1 MRREIAAIGARVV
14 FSLYLFSYLLKDI
27 NDDWHFLCYNVL
39 SIALCVQ
46 EKDALQSQ
54 VTEEE
59 TRIMVRRIGSIGVFA
74 VMLLALL
81 LTAGSTGRVYAQ
93 SSPGCDITG
102 TVNGSA
108 TPTYGTVGTTI
119 LFRPT
124 GFRQGEQVSF
134 YFTLPDGR
142 VAGTAAPVNLG
153 VNSDGS
159 IGPLPFTIDQ
169 PTVNLATGRWAI
181 TFVGADSRNTAVIYF
196 CVLTTA
202 QATAVAQPQ
211 ATNTSV
217 PPTAVPATATTAA
230 TATTEATAT
239 SGTTATVAT
248 TATSGTTATVET
260 TVTAG
265 TTATTSAATATTV
278 ATAPATAVA
287 ATATTQPTAE
297 VPTAVVAPATA
308 VVPVATMAPEVSAT
322 PAIPGMPTTGQSDM
336 PMLITLAL
344 AAMGL
349 LGLGLATRR
358 MWGSNR

>member
-1 MRREIAAIGARVV
+1 
-14 FSLYLFSYLLKDI
+14 
-27 NDDWHFLCYNVL
+27 
-39 SIALCVQ
+39 
-46 EKDALQSQ
+46 
-54 VTEEE
+54 
-59 TRIMVRRIGSIGVFA
+59 MVKRIGSIGVFA

-102 TVNGSA
+102 TVNGTAS
-108 TPTYGTVGTTI
+108 PTYGTVGTTI
-119 LFRPT
+119 QFRPT
-124 GFRQGEQVSF
+124 GFRQGEKVSF

-142 VAGTAAPVNLG
+142 VAGTEAPVNLP

-159 IGPLPFTIDQ
+159 LGPLPFTIDQ
-169 PTVNLATGRWAI
+169 ALVNLATGRWAI
-181 TFVGADSRNTAVIYF
+181 TFVGADSKNTSVIYF

-211 ATNTSV
+211 PTNTS
-217 PPTAVPATATTAA
+217 VPATATTAA
-230 TATTEATAT
+230 TSTTAATAT
-239 SGTTATVAT
+239 SGTTATAGT
-248 TATSGTTATVET
+248 TATTGTTATAGTTATVDT
-260 TVTAG
+260 TATAG

-278 ATAPATAVA
+278 ATAPATEVA
-287 ATATTQPTAE
+287 ATATTQPTA
-297 VPTAVVAPATA
+297 VAAPPTAI
-308 VVPVATMAPEVSAT
+308 VPIETMTPEASAS

-349 LGLGLATRR
+349 FGLGLATRR